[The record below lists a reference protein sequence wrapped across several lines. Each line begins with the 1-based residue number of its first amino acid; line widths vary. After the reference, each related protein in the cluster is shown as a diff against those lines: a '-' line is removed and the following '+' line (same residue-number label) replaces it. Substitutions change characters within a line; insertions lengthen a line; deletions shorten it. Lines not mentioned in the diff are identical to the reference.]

1 MKSDFTYI
9 VARITVKVNSIS
21 EFFERN
27 FFSREDI
34 MNYTFNDYLE
44 ENFRDIIAD
53 AAPLIFMLNLMHRD
67 LSARKPKRVLWF
79 VESA

>member
-1 MKSDFTYI
+1 MMKSDFTYI
-9 VARITVKVNSIS
+9 VSQITVKVNSIS
-21 EFFERN
+21 EILKN
-27 FFSREDI
+27 FFSRKDI

-79 VESA
+79 VV

>member
-9 VARITVKVNSIS
+9 VSQITVKVNSIS
-21 EFFERN
+21 EILKN
-27 FFSREDI
+27 FFSRKDI

-67 LSARKPKRVLWF
+67 LSGRKPKKDIWL
-79 VESA
+79 SDCP

>member
-1 MKSDFTYI
+1 
-9 VARITVKVNSIS
+9 
-21 EFFERN
+21 
-27 FFSREDI
+27 

-44 ENFRDIIAD
+44 ENFKDIIAD

>member
-1 MKSDFTYI
+1 
-9 VARITVKVNSIS
+9 
-21 EFFERN
+21 
-27 FFSREDI
+27 

-44 ENFRDIIAD
+44 ENFKDIIAD

-79 VESA
+79 VV